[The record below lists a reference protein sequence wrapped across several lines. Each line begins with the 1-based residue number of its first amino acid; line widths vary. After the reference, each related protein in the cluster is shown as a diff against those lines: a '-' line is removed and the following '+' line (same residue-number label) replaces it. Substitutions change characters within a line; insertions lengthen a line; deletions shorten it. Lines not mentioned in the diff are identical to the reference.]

1 MTNTAHIKTLRLTFA
16 KNVVMLRM
24 LICRSIAY
32 NLLIDA
38 LQNIAPMET
47 PTKTTNGEKL
57 EKFIYEKFDKNE
69 LSNDDLVQV
78 IELCGMLLNV
88 QTIPDY
94 AKQNSMSYNGV
105 KKGRQI
111 TKIFNV
117 KFVIDNL

>member
-1 MTNTAHIKTLRLTFA
+1 MSLFGGL
-16 KNVVMLRM
+16 
-24 LICRSIAY
+24 RSIAT
-32 NLLIDA
+32 NLLIDEV
-38 LQNIAPMET
+38 QNLAPMET

-57 EKFIYEKFDKNE
+57 EKFIYDKFNQNE
-69 LSNDDLVQV
+69 LSNDDLVQF

-94 AKQNSMSYNGV
+94 AKENNMSYNGV
-105 KKGRQI
+105 KKNRKI